1 MSIHRLI
8 ECRSCALFAPFG
20 LARIVRLAAVS
31 ILLLAPVLTARSDPT
46 PSGPPTFL
54 NENLVVT
61 ESVYGGY
68 PSLIVPG
75 TTILPT
81 GVVAIA
87 DGGYPEVFNNA
98 TVDSSFGIISPIFL
112 LELTDSGEVLGRL
125 PVPTKLMTTSFSSK
139 SELGLHLTQ
148 VDLALTFMGYVAPVN
163 TLDVSNSNTPGH
175 FDSSNPVTST
185 YQRAIGIVGS
195 KVWLTG

>member
-1 MSIHRLI
+1 M
-8 ECRSCALFAPFG
+8 
-20 LARIVRLAAVS
+20 
-31 ILLLAPVLTARSDPT
+31 
-46 PSGPPTFL
+46 
-54 NENLVVT
+54 
-61 ESVYGGY
+61 
-68 PSLIVPG
+68 
-75 TTILPT
+75 
-81 GVVAIA
+81 AIA

-98 TVDSSFGIISPIFL
+98 TVDSSFGIISPIFI

-139 SELGLHLTQ
+139 SELCLHLTQ

>member
-1 MSIHRLI
+1 
-8 ECRSCALFAPFG
+8 
-20 LARIVRLAAVS
+20 
-31 ILLLAPVLTARSDPT
+31 LAPVLTARSDPT

-125 PVPTKLMTTSFSSK
+125 PVPTKLMTN
-139 SELGLHLTQ
+139 Q
-148 VDLALTFMGYVAPVN
+148 
-163 TLDVSNSNTPGH
+163 
-175 FDSSNPVTST
+175 
-185 YQRAIGIVGS
+185 
-195 KVWLTG
+195 